1 MIKNHIK
8 GEHIMKRIKYFFPL
22 LMFIALPV
30 FADEFAKD
38 IVVKPNQAVIQ
49 VSGIVCSFCAY
60 GTEKNVSKLDFLDA
74 SYFGDGVMID
84 IETYQLTVAL
94 NPKRRMDLKSLDK
107 AIKDGGYDPLTIY
120 FRLSGTV
127 KKEGGKV
134 FLTAVDSGQLF
145 ELAGETALEDL
156 RTDHIVDV
164 QAHMDATNITS
175 MTDTEPIKV
184 IVDKIIKEL

>member
-8 GEHIMKRIKYFFPL
+8 GEHIMKRIKYLFPL

-74 SYFGDGVMID
+74 SHFGDGVMID

-94 NPKRRMDLKSLDK
+94 NPNKHIDLKSLDK
-107 AIKDGGYDPLTIY
+107 AIRDGGYDPLIIH

-127 KKEGGKV
+127 KKEGEKV
-134 FLTAVDSGQLF
+134 FLTAVNSGQLF
-145 ELAGETALEDL
+145 ELTGETALENLPID
-156 RTDHIVDV
+156 RIVDI
-164 QAHMDATNITS
+164 QAHMDAANITS

-184 IVDKIIKEL
+184 VVDKIEE

>member
-1 MIKNHIK
+1 
-8 GEHIMKRIKYFFPL
+8 MKRIKYLFPL